1 MAEKTREELMS
12 EQIGKNINCFNFDN
26 KKFVENFSREHRTL
40 QQQFTSL
47 CLAWINYVGS
57 PEYRFDGR
65 NQYSHQ
71 QCEKL
76 NQFMKENEMVSW
88 MPII

>member
-26 KKFVENFSREHRTL
+26 QKFVENFSREHRTL

-47 CLAWINYVGS
+47 CLAWINNVGS
-57 PEYRFDGR
+57 PEYMFDDR
-65 NQYSHQ
+65 NEFSHQ
-71 QCEKL
+71 QCEKI
-76 NQFMKENEMVSW
+76 NKFMKENEIGSR
-88 MPII
+88 MPMI

>member
-12 EQIGKNINCFNFDN
+12 EQIGKHINCFNFDN
-26 KKFVENFSREHRTL
+26 QKFIEDFSMEHRTL

-47 CLAWINYVGS
+47 CFAWINHVGS

-65 NQYSHQ
+65 NEYSHQ

-76 NQFMKENEMVSW
+76 NQFMKENGMGSR
-88 MPII
+88 MPMI